1 MHDLIP
7 RLSGQGC
14 RIAYPENDVNGL
26 VNQSLYYVAPV
37 RLVADW
43 DVLRLFEVE
52 SGELSVGEQHQLID
66 RLSPLFAERGM
77 ELRYHDDLDWRLH
90 HHAQSTAAEQD
101 SAVRRALC
109 TTPLQRV
116 AGANVHDFMPQGEG
130 GLFWRQLLNEVQ
142 MALHT
147 AEIDPGQRQITIP
160 PREMRVNGVW
170 IWREASLAGRVVDWG
185 RTLFQRQ

>member
-1 MHDLIP
+1 M
-7 RLSGQGC
+7 
-14 RIAYPENDVNGL
+14 NGL

-52 SGELSVGEQHQLID
+52 PGELSVADQHRLID

-77 ELRYHDDLDWRLH
+77 ALRYHDDLDWRLH
-90 HHAQSTAAEQD
+90 HDRESTAGKRTPI
-101 SAVRRALC
+101 VRRAVS

-116 AGANVHDFMPQGEG
+116 AGANIHDFMPRGEG
-130 GLFWRQLLNEVQ
+130 ALFWKQLLNEVQ
-142 MALHT
+142 MALHSSG
-147 AEIDPGQRQITIP
+147 IDPQQQQITLP

-185 RTLFQRQ
+185 RVLLRRR